1 MLHLQPSSAPKMTTT
16 DPVAVID
23 GDTETEKVS
32 PSSKPQSLKDDKTA
46 ISTPPSESKEE
57 EKEEGNAYFRIFTFA
72 TRFEYSLQAVAAV
85 AAIASGAGIALQNLI
100 FGQFVTVITDYV
112 SGVSDKDGFMDDVAQ
127 LSLYF
132 VYLGAARYVLSY
144 IYNVIFTYVSYRIV
158 RNIRRAYLR
167 SALKQE
173 VAYYDFGSG
182 GSIATQATAN
192 GRLVQGGISE
202 KLGLTFQGLS
212 AFVTAF
218 IVAFI
223 TNWKLTLIT
232 LCIAPATIIVMGVVA
247 GIEAGHETKILEIY
261 AQANSFSEGVLASAR
276 TVQAFG
282 MRERLVDKFDAY
294 LKEAGVWGAKISPL
308 LGVLFSTEYTII
320 YLGFALA
327 FWQGVKML
335 ANGEVS
341 NPGDIFTV
349 LLSVVIAAINLTMLA
364 PYAVDFSRSATAAGQ
379 LFKLIDRTSAIDPFD
394 ESGERPEEVTGLV
407 ELEDITFSYP
417 TRPGVTVLED
427 FSLKVPA
434 GKVTAL
440 VGQSG
445 SGKSTIIGLI
455 ERWYTPAS
463 GTIKL
468 DGRPIDK
475 LNLNWLRK
483 NIRLVQQEP
492 VLFRGTVFDNIA
504 HGLVGT
510 PMENSPREEQ
520 MAKVQ
525 EAAKIAFAHDFIS
538 ELPEGYDTEIGQ
550 RGGLLSGGQKQR
562 IAIARSVISEP
573 KVLLLDEATSAL
585 DPHAEGIV
593 QQALDKASVGRTTIV
608 IAHKLATIRKADNI
622 VVMSKGRIV
631 EQGTHE
637 GLIAQNGA
645 YARLVRVQDLSV
657 AAAGD
662 SDAEGDHSADEN
674 ANNDHKGHD
683 MDLTKTMTRY
693 PTSDQ
698 ARLEANRHRDD
709 YENHTPLGLFGTVW
723 RIAKETPELKWW
735 YIIIVVGCFGAA
747 GGFPGQAILSAKM
760 MDVFTLEGEAMIERG
775 EFFAKMFIVL
785 AGGVFIVYGALG
797 YASNE
802 MAQALNQKFRRQIF
816 SDMLRQDIQF
826 FDRAENSTGA
836 LASRVD
842 SDPQGIFELMGIN
855 IGLILISIINITAC
869 SILAI
874 AHSWKLGL
882 VVVFGGL
889 PPLVLSGWFK
899 IRLDQALDRNV
910 SKRHSTSAAIASESV
925 NAIRTVSSL
934 ALEEKVLERYTAE
947 LDHAVAGSVKPLSVI
962 MICFGFTQAIE
973 YWFMALGFW
982 YGCKLVSEGETTMYN
997 FFVAFMGVFF
1007 SGQAAAQFFQFST
1020 SITKGKNAA
1029 NYMFWLS
1036 ELQATVQETPDNRDN
1051 SPKSGEPIELERVRF
1066 SYPLRPDAAVLRGI
1080 DLEIQKGQFI
1090 AVVGASGCGKSTI
1103 VALLER
1109 FYDPSTGTVRI
1120 AGDSLTSLN
1129 PRHYRGIV
1137 SLVQQEPT
1145 LFQGSIRENIAL
1157 GIDLKDGETADS
1169 DKDKQIEAALRAAN
1183 AWDFVCSL
1191 PDGLATAAGSNGT
1204 QLSGGQRQR
1213 IAIARALVRNPRVLL
1228 LDEATSALDSESEKI
1243 VQNALAEAAKDG
1255 DRITV
1260 AVAHRLSTIKDADLI
1275 CVFHGGRIVEKGTH
1289 AELVANAGGMYRRMC
1304 EAQNLE

>member
-1 MLHLQPSSAPKMTTT
+1 MTAT
-16 DPVAVID
+16 DPVASPS
-23 GDTETEKVS
+23 GDEETEKVS
-32 PSSKPQSLKDDKTA
+32 PSSQPPSLKDDKTPT
-46 ISTPPSESKEE
+46 TPTAEPKE
-57 EKEEGNAYFRIFTFA
+57 EKEDGNAYFRIFTFA
-72 TRFEYSLQAVAAV
+72 GTYERSLHAVGAV
-85 AAIASGAGIALQNLI
+85 CAIASGAGIALQNLI
-100 FGQFVTVITDYV
+100 FGQFVTVITDFV
-112 SGVSDKDGFMDDVAQ
+112 SGASDKDGFMDDVAK
-127 LSLYF
+127 LALYF

-144 IYNVIFTYVSYRIV
+144 LYNVIFTYTSYRIV
-158 RNIRRAYLR
+158 RNIRRAYVR

-173 VAYYDFGSG
+173 VAFYDFGTG

-192 GRLVQGGISE
+192 GRLIQGGISE

-218 IVAFI
+218 VVAFV

-232 LCIAPATIIVMGVVA
+232 LCIAPATIIAMIIVG
-247 GIEAGHETKILEIY
+247 GIEAGYETKILEIY

-276 TVQAFG
+276 TVHAFD
-282 MRERLVDKFDAY
+282 MRKRLVDKFDAY
-294 LKEAGVWGAKISPL
+294 LQEASVWGAKISPMMGL
-308 LGVLFSTEYTII
+308 LFSTEYTII

-335 ANGEVS
+335 ANGEVDS
-341 NPGDIFTV
+341 PGDIFTV
-349 LLSVVIAAINLTMLA
+349 LLSVIIAAINITMLA
-364 PYAVDFSRSATAAGQ
+364 PYIIDFARSATSAGQ
-379 LFKLIDRTSAIDPFD
+379 LFKLIDRSSAIDPFD
-394 ESGERPEEVTGLV
+394 DSGERPEEVTGHV

-417 TRPGVTVLED
+417 TRPGVTVLEN
-427 FSLKVPA
+427 FSLQVPA

-445 SGKSTIIGLI
+445 SGKSTIVGLL

-468 DGRPIDK
+468 DGRPIEK

-483 NIRLVQQEP
+483 NVRLVQQEP
-492 VLFRGTVFDNIA
+492 VLFQGTVYSNIA
-504 HGLVGT
+504 HGLIGT
-510 PMENSPREEQ
+510 PWEQSPKEEQ
-520 MAKVQ
+520 MVKVQ

-538 ELPEGYDTEIGQ
+538 QLPNGYDTEIGQ

-562 IAIARSVISEP
+562 VAIARSIISQP

-622 VVMSKGRIV
+622 VVMSKGKII

-637 GLIAQNGA
+637 GLIAQDGA

-662 SDAEGDHSADEN
+662 SDAEDD
-674 ANNDHKGHD
+674 ANEDHKGQD
-683 MDLTKTMTRY
+683 MDITKTMTRY
-693 PTSDQ
+693 PTNDQ

-709 YENHTPLGLFGTVW
+709 FENHKPMGLLSTVC
-723 RIAKETPELKWW
+723 RIAKETPELKRW
-735 YIIIVVGCFGAA
+735 YLIMLVGCFGAA
-747 GGFPGQAILSAKM
+747 GAFPGQAILSAKM
-760 MDVFTLEGEAMIERG
+760 MDVFTLEGDAMIERG
-775 EFFAKMFIVL
+775 DFFAKMFIVM
-785 AGGVFIVYGALG
+785 AGGVLLIYGSLG
-797 YASNE
+797 YASNA
-802 MAQALNQKFRRQIF
+802 MAQALNVKFRRQMFNDI
-816 SDMLRQDIQF
+816 LRQDIQF
-826 FDRAENSTGA
+826 FDRPENTTGA
-836 LASRVD
+836 LASKVD
-842 SDPQGIFELMGIN
+842 SEPQGIFELMGIN
-855 IGLILISIINITAC
+855 IGLVLISLINITAC

-889 PPLVLSGWFK
+889 PPLVLSGWLK

-910 SKRHSTSAAIASESV
+910 SKRYTNSASIASESIT
-925 NAIRTVSSL
+925 AIRTVSSL
-934 ALEEKVLERYTAE
+934 AMEEKVLERYTAE

-982 YGCKLVSEGETTMYN
+982 YGCKLVSNDETSMYN

-1020 SITKGKNAA
+1020 SITKGKNSA
-1029 NYMFWLS
+1029 NYIFWLN
-1036 ELQATVQETPDNRDN
+1036 ELQPTVQETPDNRDN
-1051 SPKSGEPIELERVRF
+1051 APKSGEPIELEHVRF
-1066 SYPLRPDAAVLRGI
+1066 SYPLRPDTVVLRGV
-1080 DLEIQKGQFI
+1080 DLEIQKGQFV

-1109 FYDPSTGTVRI
+1109 FYDPSTGTVKI
-1120 AGDSLTSLN
+1120 AGDSLSSLN
-1129 PRHYRGIV
+1129 PRLYRNIV

-1169 DKDKQIEAALRAAN
+1169 EKNKEIEDALRAAN

-1191 PDGLATAAGSNGT
+1191 PDGLNTAAGSNGT

-1289 AELVANAGGMYRRMC
+1289 NELVAIPNGMYRRMC

>member
-1 MLHLQPSSAPKMTTT
+1 MSRAIHILYETNESSHGGMST
-16 DPVAVID
+16 DLF
-23 GDTETEKVS
+23 
-32 PSSKPQSLKDDKTA
+32 QQ
-46 ISTPPSESKEE
+46 
-57 EKEEGNAYFRIFTFA
+57 RIFKFA
-72 TRFEYSLQAVAAV
+72 GTFEYSLQAVAVV

-100 FGQFVTVITDYV
+100 FGRFVTVITDYV
-112 SGVSDKDGFMDDVAQ
+112 SEISDKDAFMDDVSQ
-127 LSLYF
+127 LALYF
-132 VYLGAARYVLSY
+132 VYLGVARYVLSY
-144 IYNVIFTYVSYRIV
+144 TYNVILTYVSYRIV
-158 RNIRRAYLR
+158 RNIRREYLR
-167 SALKQE
+167 AALSQE
-173 VAYYDFGSG
+173 VAYFDFGTG
-182 GSIATQATAN
+182 GSIATQATSN
-192 GRLVQGGISE
+192 GRLIQGGISE

-218 IVAFI
+218 VVAFV

-232 LCIAPATIIVMGVVA
+232 LCIAPATIIVMGIIA
-247 GIEAGHETKILEIY
+247 SIEAGYETKILEIY
-261 AQANSFSEGVLASAR
+261 AQANSFAEGVLASAR

-282 MRERLVDKFDAY
+282 MRERLVIKFEEYLNDA
-294 LKEAGVWGAKISPL
+294 ATWGAKISPMFGL
-308 LGVLFSTEYTII
+308 LFSTEYTII

-341 NPGDIFTV
+341 NPGDVFTV
-349 LLSVVIAAINLTMLA
+349 LLSVVIAAINITMLA
-364 PYAVDFSRSATAAGQ
+364 PYAIDFSRSATAAGQ
-379 LFKLIDRTSAIDPFD
+379 LFKLIDRQSAIDPFD
-394 ESGERPEEVTGLV
+394 ESGDRPDQVTGLV
-407 ELEDITFSYP
+407 ELEGVTFSYP
-417 TRPGVTVLED
+417 TRPNVPVLD
-427 FSLKVPA
+427 NFTLQVPA

-445 SGKSTIIGLI
+445 SGKSTIVGLI
-455 ERWYTPAS
+455 ERWYSPAS

-483 NIRLVQQEP
+483 NVRLVQQEP
-492 VLFRGTVFDNIA
+492 VLFQGTVFDNIS

-510 PMENSPREEQ
+510 PWENSPKEEQ
-520 MAKVQ
+520 MVRVQ
-525 EAAKIAFAHDFIS
+525 EAAKMAFAHDFIS
-538 ELPEGYDTEIGQ
+538 QLPNGYDTEIGQ
-550 RGGLLSGGQKQR
+550 RGSLLSGGQKQR
-562 IAIARSVISEP
+562 VAIARSVISQP

-593 QQALDKASVGRTTIV
+593 QQALDKAAIGRTTIV

-637 GLIAQNGA
+637 GLIAQDGA

-657 AAAGD
+657 AAGEGSSGSN
-662 SDAEGDHSADEN
+662 SDAEEAADDE
-674 ANNDHKGHD
+674 GHD

-693 PTSDQ
+693 PTQDQ
-698 ARLEANRHRDD
+698 ARLEAQRNRDSFD
-709 YENHTPLGLFGTVW
+709 NHKNLGLIGTVG
-723 RIAKETPELKWW
+723 RLLKETPEMKWW
-735 YIIIVVGCFGAA
+735 YLMIFVGCLGAA
-747 GGFPGQAILSAKM
+747 AGFPAQAILSARM
-760 MDVFTLEGEAMIERG
+760 MDVFTLEGQAMIDKG
-775 EFFAKMFIVL
+775 EFYAKMFIVL
-785 AGGVFIVYGALG
+785 AGGIFVVYFSLG
-797 YASNE
+797 WSCNT
-802 MAQALNQKFRRQIF
+802 MSQHLQKTLRRQIF
-816 SDMLRQDIQF
+816 NDMLRQDIQF
-826 FDRAENSTGA
+826 FDRPENSTGS

-842 SDPQGIFELMGIN
+842 SDPQGVFELMGMN
-855 IGLILISIINITAC
+855 IGLILISVINVTAC
-869 SILAI
+869 SALAI
-874 AHSWKLGL
+874 AHSWKIGL

-889 PPLVLSGWFK
+889 PPLVFSGWLK
-899 IRLDQALDRNV
+899 VRLDMALDRNV
-910 SKRHSTSAAIASESV
+910 SKRHSTSASIASEAV
-925 NAIRTVSSL
+925 TAIRTVSSL
-934 ALEEKVLERYTAE
+934 ALEEKVLDRYTAE

-962 MICFGFTQAIE
+962 MICFAFTQGIE

-982 YGCKLVSEGETTMYN
+982 YGCSLVADGQTTMYN

-1007 SGQAAAQFFQFST
+1007 SGQAASQFFAFST
-1020 SITKGKNAA
+1020 SVTKGKNAA
-1029 NYMFWLS
+1029 NYMFWLNK
-1036 ELQATVQETPDNRDN
+1036 LQATVQETPENRDK
-1051 SPKSGEPIELERVRF
+1051 SPKSGSPIELEHVRF
-1066 SYPLRPDAAVLRGI
+1066 SYPLRADTVVLRGV
-1080 DLEIQKGQFI
+1080 DLEIRKGQFI

-1120 AGDSLTSLN
+1120 ASDSLASLN

-1145 LFQGSIRENIAL
+1145 LFQGSIRENISL
-1157 GIDLKDGETADS
+1157 GIDESETSLADS
-1169 DKDKQIEAALRAAN
+1169 EKDKQIEAALRAAN

-1191 PDGLATAAGSNGT
+1191 PDGLATSAGSNGT

-1275 CVFHGGRIVEKGTH
+1275 CVFHGGRIVEMGTH
-1289 AELVANAGGMYRRMC
+1289 GELVAKGGMYRRMC
-1304 EAQNLE
+1304 EAQNLD

>member
-1 MLHLQPSSAPKMTTT
+1 MTVT
-16 DPVAVID
+16 DSVAIIE
-23 GDTETEKVS
+23 GDTETEKTPKS
-32 PSSKPQSLKDDKTA
+32 GSQSLKDEKTA
-46 ISTPPSESKEE
+46 LRTTGISPPAEPKEE
-57 EKEEGNAYFRIFTFA
+57 EEKNDANAYFRIFTFA
-72 TRFEYSLQAVAAV
+72 TQTEYSLQAVAFV

-112 SGVSDKDGFMDDVAQ
+112 SGASDKKVFMDDVAE
-127 LSLYF
+127 LALYF

-144 IYNVIFTYVSYRIV
+144 TYNVILTYVSYRIV

-173 VAYYDFGSG
+173 VAYYDFGTG
-182 GSIATQATAN
+182 GSIATQATSN
-192 GRLVQGGISE
+192 GRLIQGGISE

-212 AFVTAF
+212 AFITAF

-232 LCIAPATIIVMGVVA
+232 LCVAPATIIVMAIVA
-247 GIEAGHETKILEIY
+247 AIQTGYETKVLEIY
-261 AQANSFSEGVLASAR
+261 AQSNSFAEGVLASAR

-282 MRERLVDKFDAY
+282 MRERLVQKFDDY
-294 LKEAGVWGAKISPL
+294 LQEAAVWGDKISPM
-308 LGVLFSTEYTII
+308 LGILFSTEYTII
-320 YLGFALA
+320 YLGFGLA

-335 ANGEVS
+335 ANGEVEK
-341 NPGDIFTV
+341 PGDVFTV
-349 LLSVVIAAINLTMLA
+349 LLSVVIAALNITMLA
-364 PYAVDFSRSATAAGQ
+364 PYAIDFARSASAAGQ
-379 LFKLIDRTSAIDPFD
+379 LFKLIDRASAIDPFD
-394 ESGERPEEVTGLV
+394 ESGEQPKEVTGLV

-417 TRPGVTVLED
+417 TRPGVTVLEN
-427 FSLKVPA
+427 FSLQIPA

-445 SGKSTIIGLI
+445 SGKSTIVGLI
-455 ERWYTPAS
+455 ERWYNPAS
-463 GTIKL
+463 GTLKL

-483 NIRLVQQEP
+483 NVRLVQQEP
-492 VLFRGTVFDNIA
+492 VLFQGTVFDNIA

-510 PMENSPREEQ
+510 PWEKSPREEQ
-520 MAKVQ
+520 MVRVQ
-525 EAAKIAFAHDFIS
+525 EAAKIAFAHDFVS
-538 ELPEGYDTEIGQ
+538 DLPQGYDTEIGQ

-562 IAIARSVISEP
+562 IAIARSIISEP

-585 DPHAEGIV
+585 DPQAEDIV
-593 QQALDKASVGRTTIV
+593 QQALDKAAVGRTTIV

-622 VVMSKGRIV
+622 VVMSKGKIV

-662 SDAEGDHSADEN
+662 SDAEGDNSAHDN
-674 ANNDHKGHD
+674 GKDGYKGHD

-693 PTSDQ
+693 PTNDQ

-709 YENHTPLGLFGTVW
+709 YDNHTPLGLFGIVW
-723 RIAKETPELKWW
+723 RIVKETPELKGW
-735 YIIIVVGCFGAA
+735 YILIFIGCFGAA

-760 MDVFTLEGEAMIERG
+760 MDVFTLEGQAMIERG

-785 AGGVFIVYGALG
+785 AAGVFIVYAGLG
-797 YASNE
+797 YASNA
-802 MAQALNQKFRRQIF
+802 MAQQLNRKFRRQIF
-816 SDMLRQDIQF
+816 NDMLRQDIQF
-826 FDRAENSTGA
+826 FDRPENTTGS
-836 LASRVD
+836 LASKVD

-855 IGLILISIINITAC
+855 IGLIFISVINLTAC
-869 SILAI
+869 SVLAI

-910 SKRHSTSAAIASESV
+910 SKRYSASASIASEAIG
-925 NAIRTVSSL
+925 AIRTVSSL
-934 ALEEKVLERYTAE
+934 ALEEKVLEKYTTE
-947 LDHAVAGSVKPLSVI
+947 LDHAVAGSLKPLSII

-982 YGCKLVSEGETTMYN
+982 YGCKLVSNDETSMYN

-1020 SITKGKNAA
+1020 SITKGMNSA
-1029 NYMFWLS
+1029 NYLFWIN
-1036 ELQATVQETPDNRDN
+1036 ELQGTVQETPDNRDN
-1051 SPKSGEPIELERVRF
+1051 SPKSGAPIELEHVRF
-1066 SYPLRPDAAVLRGI
+1066 SYPLRPDTVVLRGV
-1080 DLEIQKGQFI
+1080 DLEIKKGQFI

-1109 FYDPSTGTVRI
+1109 FYDPSTGTVKV
-1120 AGDSLTSLN
+1120 AGDSLSSLN

-1145 LFQGSIRENIAL
+1145 LFRGSIRENIAL
-1157 GIDLKDGETADS
+1157 GIDLKEGDKADS
-1169 DKDKQIEAALRAAN
+1169 EKDKQIEAALRAAN

-1191 PDGLATAAGSNGT
+1191 PDGLNTAAGSNGT

-1213 IAIARALVRNPRVLL
+1213 IAIARALVRDPRILL

-1243 VQNALAEAAKDG
+1243 VQNALAEAAEDG

-1275 CVFHGGRIVEKGTH
+1275 CVFHGGRIVETGTH
-1289 AELVANAGGMYRRMC
+1289 TELVANAGGMYRRMC
-1304 EAQNLE
+1304 EAQNLD